1 MFYFN
6 QKIQLKN
13 DSKTYIFKKEVNNTL
28 IFQSEGQIFE
38 FSKEEFAQ
46 DNVIVLWE
54 TVNLFGGKPIR
65 RLARAN

>member
-13 DSKTYIFKKEVNNTL
+13 DSKTYIFKKEVNNIL
-28 IFQSEGQIFE
+28 VFQSEGQTFE
-38 FSKEEFAQ
+38 FQKDEFAQ

-54 TVNLFGGKPIR
+54 TIKLFGGTPIK

>member
-13 DSKTYIFKKEVNNTL
+13 DAKTYIFKKEVNNIL
-28 IFQSEGQIFE
+28 VFQSEGKTFE
-38 FSKEEFAQ
+38 FHKEEFAQ

>member
-13 DSKTYIFKKEVNNTL
+13 DSKTYIFKKEVNNIL
-28 IFQSEGQIFE
+28 VFQSEGQTFE
-38 FSKEEFAQ
+38 FQKDEFAQ

-54 TVNLFGGKPIR
+54 TVKLFGGTPIK

>member
-13 DSKTYIFKKEVNNTL
+13 DSKTYIFKKEVNNIL
-28 IFQSEGQIFE
+28 VFQSEGQTFE
-38 FSKEEFAQ
+38 FPREEFTQ

-54 TVNLFGGKPIR
+54 TVKLFGGTPIK

>member
-13 DSKTYIFKKEVNNTL
+13 DSKTYIFKKEVNDIL
-28 IFQSEGQIFE
+28 VFQSEGQTFE
-38 FSKEEFAQ
+38 FQKEEFAQ

-54 TVNLFGGKPIR
+54 TVKLFGGTPIK
-65 RLARAN
+65 RLARAY

>member
-13 DSKTYIFKKEVNNTL
+13 DSKTYIFKKEVNNIL
-28 IFQSEGQIFE
+28 VFQSEGKTFE
-38 FSKEEFAQ
+38 FDKEEFSQ

-54 TVNLFGGKPIR
+54 TVKLFGGTPIR